1 MVNQSVCGWHGRTL
15 EADQREDGMDGAPLH
30 TDRQVIRS
38 AHFPFDFA
46 FAAELL
52 RLPDGQ
58 RLTKDTDDCE

>member
-1 MVNQSVCGWHGRTL
+1 
-15 EADQREDGMDGAPLH
+15 MDGAPSR

-46 FAAELL
+46 FVAELL

-58 RLTKDTDDCE
+58 CLIKNTDDLLEIGQASAEARRTSRGTPVQFY